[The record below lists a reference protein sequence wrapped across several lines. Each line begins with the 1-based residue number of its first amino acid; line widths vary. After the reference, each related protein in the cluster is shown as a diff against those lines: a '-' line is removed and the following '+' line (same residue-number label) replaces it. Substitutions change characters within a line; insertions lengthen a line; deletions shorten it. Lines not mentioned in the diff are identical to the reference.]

1 MNFWRSGPCRC
12 LNESTG
18 ISVFLSVNSNEQ
30 QSTRFDFSSAHS
42 ILQLPP
48 VWSNETL
55 KLSIGEADVVTD
67 MGTGGNGEDP
77 RFALA
82 SFFIVRV
89 QLP

>member
-1 MNFWRSGPCRC
+1 
-12 LNESTG
+12 
-18 ISVFLSVNSNEQ
+18 
-30 QSTRFDFSSAHS
+30 
-42 ILQLPP
+42 
-48 VWSNETL
+48 
-55 KLSIGEADVVTD
+55 VTD